1 MSQTIFVQYS
11 DSEKTAI
18 IGVFGAPQSTDAFPN
33 QGETTTADPL
43 YKAYHD
49 GLPKNIR
56 IIIPDPDPDSATG

>member
-11 DSEKTAI
+11 DSGKTAI

-43 YKAYHD
+43 YSTYYD
-49 GLPKNIR
+49 GLPDNIR
-56 IIIPDPDPDSATG
+56 IILPAPVKAAG